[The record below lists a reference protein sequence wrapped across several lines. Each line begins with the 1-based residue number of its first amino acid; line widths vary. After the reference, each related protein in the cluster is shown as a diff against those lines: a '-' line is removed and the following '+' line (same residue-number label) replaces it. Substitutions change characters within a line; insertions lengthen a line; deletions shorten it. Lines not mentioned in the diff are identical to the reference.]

1 MKAIILCAG
10 KGKRT
15 GLSYPKCL
23 QKFSDGTT
31 ILEKKLKVLKKIG
44 FKEKNIIFATGF
56 KEDLIKKKTNNSY
69 KYIKNKKFNSTN
81 MIFSLNEVLKKI
93 KSDDICV
100 IYADI
105 LFQAKDLKKI
115 ILSKKKIITLVD
127 TKWLKKWKLKKNFK
141 DDLEELKLKKN
152 KIVAIGKKTNK
163 INNIDGRYVG
173 ITKFSKSV
181 INIFKK
187 KKIMENFLTNN
198 LKLDFTTFLMKLIN
212 YNFDVYALKKAIDWY
227 EFDTKQ
233 DFKNYEKKFKK

>member
-15 GLSYPKCL
+15 GLLYPKCL
-23 QKFSDGTT
+23 QKFSDGSS
-31 ILEKKLKVLKKIG
+31 ILEKKLEILKKTG
-44 FKEKNIIFATGF
+44 FKKNNIIFATGF
-56 KEDLIKKKTNNSY
+56 REDLIKKKTNNLFTY
-69 KYIKNKKFNSTN
+69 VKNKKFNTTN

-127 TKWLKKWKLKKNFK
+127 TKWLQKWKLKSNFK
-141 DDLEELKLKKN
+141 EDLEELKLKRN
-152 KIVAIGKKTNK
+152 KVVAIGKKTNR
-163 INNIDGRYVG
+163 IDDIDGRYVG
-173 ITKFSKSV
+173 ITKFSKSIV
-181 INIFKK
+181 QDLKK
-187 KKIMENFLTNN
+187 KKILKKFLLNN
-198 LKLDFTTFLMKLIN
+198 IKLDFTTFLMKLIN
-212 YNFDVYALKKAIDWY
+212 NNFNVYALKKELDWH

-233 DFKNYEKKFKK
+233 DFKNYEKDFR

>member
-15 GLSYPKCL
+15 GLLYPKCL
-23 QKFSDGTT
+23 QKFSDGSS
-31 ILEKKLKVLKKIG
+31 ILEKKLEILKKIG
-44 FKEKNIIFATGF
+44 FKKNNIIFATGF
-56 KEDLIKKKTNNSY
+56 REDLIKKKTNNLFTY
-69 KYIKNKKFNSTN
+69 VKNKKFNTTN

-127 TKWLKKWKLKKNFK
+127 TKWLRKWKLKSNFK
-141 DDLEELKLKKN
+141 EDLEELKLN
-152 KIVAIGKKTNK
+152 RNRVVAIGKKTNK
-163 INNIDGRYVG
+163 IDDIDGRYVG
-173 ITKFSKSV
+173 ITKFSKS
-181 INIFKK
+181 IIQDFKK
-187 KKIMENFLTNN
+187 KKILEKFLLNN

-212 YNFDVYALKKAIDWY
+212 NNFNVYALKKELDWH

-233 DFKNYEKKFKK
+233 DFKNYEKDFR

>member
-15 GLSYPKCL
+15 GLLYPKCL
-23 QKFSDGTT
+23 QKFSDGSS
-31 ILEKKLKVLKKIG
+31 ILEKKLEILKKIG
-44 FKEKNIIFATGF
+44 FKNENIVFATGF
-56 KEDLIKKKTNNSY
+56 REDLIKKKTNNLF
-69 KYIKNKKFNSTN
+69 KYVKNKKFNTTN

-127 TKWLKKWKLKKNFK
+127 TKWLKKWKLKSNFK
-141 DDLEELKLKKN
+141 EDLEELKLKGN
-152 KIVAIGKKTNK
+152 RVVAIGKKTNK

-181 INIFKK
+181 VQKFKE
-187 KKIMENFLTNN
+187 KKILKKFLINN
-198 LKLDFTTFLMKLIN
+198 IKLDFTTFLMKLIN
-212 YNFDVYALKKAIDWY
+212 NNFNVYALKKELDWH

-233 DFKNYEKKFKK
+233 DFKNYEKDFK

>member
-15 GLSYPKCL
+15 GLLYPKCL
-23 QKFSDGTT
+23 QKFSDGSS
-31 ILEKKLKVLKKIG
+31 ILEKKLEILKKIG
-44 FKEKNIIFATGF
+44 FKKNNIIFATGF
-56 KEDLIKKKTNNSY
+56 REDLIKKKTNNLFTY
-69 KYIKNKKFNSTN
+69 VKNKKFNTTN

-127 TKWLKKWKLKKNFK
+127 TKWLQKWKLKSNFK
-141 DDLEELKLKKN
+141 EDLEELKLN
-152 KIVAIGKKTNK
+152 RNRVVAIGKKTNK
-163 INNIDGRYVG
+163 IDDIDGRYVG
-173 ITKFSKSV
+173 ITKFSKS
-181 INIFKK
+181 IIQDFKK
-187 KKIMENFLTNN
+187 KKILEKFLLNN
-198 LKLDFTTFLMKLIN
+198 IKLDFTTFLMKLIN
-212 YNFDVYALKKAIDWY
+212 NNFNVYALKKELDWH

-233 DFKNYEKKFKK
+233 DFKNYEKDFR

>member
-15 GLSYPKCL
+15 GLLYPKCL
-23 QKFSDGTT
+23 QKFSDGSS
-31 ILEKKLKVLKKIG
+31 ILEKKLEILKKIG
-44 FKEKNIIFATGF
+44 FKKNNIIFATGF
-56 KEDLIKKKTNNSY
+56 REDLIKKKTNNL
-69 KYIKNKKFNSTN
+69 FNYVKN

-127 TKWLKKWKLKKNFK
+127 TKWLQKWKLKRNFK
-141 DDLEELKLKKN
+141 EDLEELKLKRN
-152 KIVAIGKKTNK
+152 KVVAIGKKTNK
-163 INNIDGRYVG
+163 IDDIDGRYVG
-173 ITKFSKSV
+173 ITKFSKSIV
-181 INIFKK
+181 QDFKK
-187 KKIMENFLTNN
+187 KKILKKFLLNN
-198 LKLDFTTFLMKLIN
+198 IKLDFTTFLMKLIN
-212 YNFDVYALKKAIDWY
+212 NNFNVYALKKELEWH

-233 DFKNYEKKFKK
+233 DFKNYEKDFR

>member
-15 GLSYPKCL
+15 GLLYPKCL
-23 QKFSDGTT
+23 QKFSDGSS
-31 ILEKKLKVLKKIG
+31 ILEKKLEILKKIG
-44 FKEKNIIFATGF
+44 FKKNNIIFATGF
-56 KEDLIKKKTNNSY
+56 REDLIKKKTNNLFTY
-69 KYIKNKKFNSTN
+69 VKNKKFNTTN

-127 TKWLKKWKLKKNFK
+127 TKWLRKWKLKSNFK
-141 DDLEELKLKKN
+141 EDLEELKLN
-152 KIVAIGKKTNK
+152 RNRVVAIGKKTNK
-163 INNIDGRYVG
+163 IDDIDGRYVG
-173 ITKFSKSV
+173 ITKFSKS
-181 INIFKK
+181 IIQDFKK
-187 KKIMENFLTNN
+187 KKILEKFLLNN
-198 LKLDFTTFLMKLIN
+198 VKLDFTTFLMKLIN
-212 YNFDVYALKKAIDWY
+212 NNFNVYALKKELDWH

-233 DFKNYEKKFKK
+233 DFKNYEKDFR

>member
-15 GLSYPKCL
+15 GLLYPKCL
-23 QKFSDGTT
+23 QKFSDGSS
-31 ILEKKLKVLKKIG
+31 ILEKKLEILKKIG
-44 FKEKNIIFATGF
+44 FKNENIIFATGF
-56 KEDLIKKKTNNSY
+56 REDLIKKKTNNLF
-69 KYIKNKKFNSTN
+69 KYVKNKKFNSTN

-127 TKWLKKWKLKKNFK
+127 TKWLKKWKLKSNFK
-141 DDLEELKLKKN
+141 EDLEELKLKKN
-152 KIVAIGKKTNK
+152 RVVAIGKKTNK

-173 ITKFSKSV
+173 ITKFSKSIV
-181 INIFKK
+181 QKFKE
-187 KKIMENFLTNN
+187 KKILKKFLINN
-198 LKLDFTTFLMKLIN
+198 IKLDFTTFLMKLIN
-212 YNFDVYALKKAIDWY
+212 NNFNVYALKKELDWH

-233 DFKNYEKKFKK
+233 DFKNYEKDFK

>member
-15 GLSYPKCL
+15 GLLYPKCL
-23 QKFSDGTT
+23 QKFSDGSS
-31 ILEKKLKVLKKIG
+31 ILEKKLEILKKIG
-44 FKEKNIIFATGF
+44 FKNENIVFATGF
-56 KEDLIKKKTNNSY
+56 REDLIKKKTNNLF
-69 KYIKNKKFNSTN
+69 KYVKNKKFNTTN

-127 TKWLKKWKLKKNFK
+127 TKWLKKWKLKSNFK
-141 DDLEELKLKKN
+141 EDLEELKLKGN
-152 KIVAIGKKTNK
+152 RVVAIGKKTNK

-181 INIFKK
+181 VQKFKE
-187 KKIMENFLTNN
+187 KKILKKFLINN
-198 LKLDFTTFLMKLIN
+198 RKLDFTTFLMKLIN
-212 YNFDVYALKKAIDWY
+212 NNFNVYALKKELDWH

-233 DFKNYEKKFKK
+233 DFKNYEKDFK

>member
-15 GLSYPKCL
+15 GLLYPKCL
-23 QKFSDGTT
+23 QKFSDGSS
-31 ILEKKLKVLKKIG
+31 ILEKKLEILKKIG
-44 FKEKNIIFATGF
+44 FKKNNIIFATGF
-56 KEDLIKKKTNNSY
+56 REDLIKKKTNNLFTY
-69 KYIKNKKFNSTN
+69 VKNKKFNTTN

-127 TKWLKKWKLKKNFK
+127 TKWLQKWKLKSNFK
-141 DDLEELKLKKN
+141 EDLEELKLN
-152 KIVAIGKKTNK
+152 RNRVVAIGKKTNK
-163 INNIDGRYVG
+163 IDDIDGRYVG
-173 ITKFSKSV
+173 ITKFSKS
-181 INIFKK
+181 IIQDFKK
-187 KKIMENFLTNN
+187 KKILEKFLLNN
-198 LKLDFTTFLMKLIN
+198 IKLDFTTFLMKLIN
-212 YNFDVYALKKAIDWY
+212 NNFNVYALKKELDWY

-233 DFKNYEKKFKK
+233 DFKNYEKDFR

>member
-15 GLSYPKCL
+15 GLLYPKCL
-23 QKFSDGTT
+23 QKFSDGSS
-31 ILEKKLKVLKKIG
+31 ILEKKLEILKKIG
-44 FKEKNIIFATGF
+44 FKKNNIIFATGF
-56 KEDLIKKKTNNSY
+56 REDLIKKKTNNLFTY
-69 KYIKNKKFNSTN
+69 VKNKKFNTTN

-127 TKWLKKWKLKKNFK
+127 TKWLQKWKLKSNFK
-141 DDLEELKLKKN
+141 EDLEELKLN
-152 KIVAIGKKTNK
+152 RNRVVAIGKKTNK
-163 INNIDGRYVG
+163 IDDIDGRYVG
-173 ITKFSKSV
+173 ITKFSKS
-181 INIFKK
+181 IIQDFKK
-187 KKIMENFLTNN
+187 KKILEKFLLNN

-212 YNFDVYALKKAIDWY
+212 NNFNVYALKKELDWH

-233 DFKNYEKKFKK
+233 DFKNYEKDFR

>member
-15 GLSYPKCL
+15 GLLYPKCL
-23 QKFSDGTT
+23 QKFSDGSS
-31 ILEKKLKVLKKIG
+31 ILEKKLEILKKIG
-44 FKEKNIIFATGF
+44 FKKNNIIFATGF
-56 KEDLIKKKTNNSY
+56 REDLIKKKTNNLF
-69 KYIKNKKFNSTN
+69 KYVKNKKFNTTN

-127 TKWLKKWKLKKNFK
+127 TKWLQKWKLKRNFK
-141 DDLEELKLKKN
+141 EDLEELKLKRN
-152 KIVAIGKKTNK
+152 KVVAIGKKTNK
-163 INNIDGRYVG
+163 IDDIDGRYVG
-173 ITKFSKSV
+173 ITKFSKSIV
-181 INIFKK
+181 QDFKK
-187 KKIMENFLTNN
+187 KKILKKFLLNN
-198 LKLDFTTFLMKLIN
+198 IKLDFTTFLMKLIN
-212 YNFDVYALKKAIDWY
+212 NNFNVYALKKELEWH

-233 DFKNYEKKFKK
+233 DFKNYEKDFR

>member
-15 GLSYPKCL
+15 GLLYPKCL
-23 QKFSDGTT
+23 QKFSDGSS
-31 ILEKKLKVLKKIG
+31 ILEKKLEILKKIG
-44 FKEKNIIFATGF
+44 FKKNNIIFATGF
-56 KEDLIKKKTNNSY
+56 REDLIKKKTNNLFTY
-69 KYIKNKKFNSTN
+69 VKNKKFNTTN

-127 TKWLKKWKLKKNFK
+127 TKWLRKWKLKSNFIE
-141 DDLEELKLKKN
+141 DLEELKLN
-152 KIVAIGKKTNK
+152 RNRVVAIGKKTNK
-163 INNIDGRYVG
+163 IDDIDGRYVG
-173 ITKFSKSV
+173 ITKFSKS
-181 INIFKK
+181 IIQDFKK
-187 KKIMENFLTNN
+187 KKILEKFLLNN
-198 LKLDFTTFLMKLIN
+198 IKLDFTTFLMKLIN
-212 YNFDVYALKKAIDWY
+212 NNFNVYALKKELDWH

-233 DFKNYEKKFKK
+233 DFKNYEKDFR

>member
-15 GLSYPKCL
+15 GLLYPKCL
-23 QKFSDGTT
+23 QKFSDGSS
-31 ILEKKLKVLKKIG
+31 ILEKKLEILKKIG
-44 FKEKNIIFATGF
+44 FKKNNIIFATGF
-56 KEDLIKKKTNNSY
+56 REDLIKKKTNNLFTY
-69 KYIKNKKFNSTN
+69 VKNKKFNTTN

-127 TKWLKKWKLKKNFK
+127 TKWLRKWKLKSNFK
-141 DDLEELKLKKN
+141 EDLEELKLN
-152 KIVAIGKKTNK
+152 RNRVVAIGKKTNK
-163 INNIDGRYVG
+163 IDDIDGRYVG
-173 ITKFSKSV
+173 ITKFSKS
-181 INIFKK
+181 IIQDFKK
-187 KKIMENFLTNN
+187 KKILEKFLLNN
-198 LKLDFTTFLMKLIN
+198 IKLDFTTFLMKLIN
-212 YNFDVYALKKAIDWY
+212 NNFNVYALKKELDWH

-233 DFKNYEKKFKK
+233 DFKNYEKDFR